1 MNRDIKRYTNI
12 DYEKDD
18 VMAQINKRFKYSQ
31 QGILDDI
38 ASSIE
43 SIAESMQSIN
53 ENHSVFLEVNKAL
66 TLFLLKIEKKQK
78 EKNFKEIESMSVKER
93 LENTPSEGSI

>member
-1 MNRDIKRYTNI
+1 MSRDIKRYTNI

-18 VMAQINKRFKYSQ
+18 IMAQINKRFKYSQ

-43 SIAESMQSIN
+43 SIADSMQSIN

-78 EKNFKEIESMSVKER
+78 ERNFKEIESISVKER

>member
-1 MNRDIKRYTNI
+1 MNQDSRRYTNI

-18 VMAQINKRFKYSQ
+18 VIGQINKRFKYSQ

-66 TLFLLKIEKKQK
+66 TLFLLETEKKQK
-78 EKNFKEIESMSVKER
+78 ERNFKEIESLSCKER
-93 LENTPSEGSI
+93 LENTPSEKSM